1 MSGLRQVSWSN
12 SSLLINNKPFYFR
25 GFGRHEDS
33 NIRGKGADLPLFARD
48 YNLIKWMGAN
58 SYRTS
63 HYPYDDQL
71 MDFADRNGIVII
83 DECPGVALD
92 HFEAPLLAH
101 HLAVMTELVARDKNH
116 PSVVMWSVGNEPRS
130 YRNQSGGQPSLGGHL
145 SDAPRCAG
153 EYFKQVA
160 GHTRQLDPT
169 RPVTLVCNAQW
180 DQVSSPATQRGHVS
194 RVTCHV
200 SGPRQPTLRHRGHQ
214 PVLRVVQRPRTHRG
228 HRAEALLRPRQLE
241 AGPRWAGHP
250 EAGTLSAV
258 SLVAGKPVMLTEY
271 GADTVAGLH
280 MEPSMVFT
288 EEYQVPRV
296 TCPVLCCHCRLTCAG

>member
-1 MSGLRQVSWSN
+1 MLYTTPKSLYISDITTSTKVGEDLSAEFSFDVEYHLENQEKEDVQCNIQLLDGAEDRVVAESFSCRDTRRLAAPKLWWPHLMSEQPGHMYQLRVSVISVKHGMDEYSLGVGLRQTCQRCSMMFNMESTGLLYSPVRTSSNIVYMSGLRQVSWSN

-116 PSVVMWSVGNEPRS
+116 PSVIMWSVGNEPRS
-130 YRNQSGGQPSLGGHL
+130 YRNQSGGQP
-145 SDAPRCAG
+145 
-153 EYFKQVA
+153 
-160 GHTRQLDPT
+160 
-169 RPVTLVCNAQW
+169 
-180 DQVSSPATQRGHVS
+180 
-194 RVTCHV
+194 
-200 SGPRQPTLRHRGHQ
+200 
-214 PVLRVVQRPRTHRG
+214 
-228 HRAEALLRPRQLE
+228 RA
-241 AGPRWAGHP
+241 
-250 EAGTLSAV
+250 
-258 SLVAGKPVMLTEY
+258 
-271 GADTVAGLH
+271 
-280 MEPSMVFT
+280 
-288 EEYQVPRV
+288 
-296 TCPVLCCHCRLTCAG
+296 